1 MEKFGWD
8 LPPGCSINDIPGN
21 RPEDIA
27 LEDAEQK
34 IVDELFDAKASICD
48 YELIAVLIK
57 PVVEIYQKEIA
68 KVQKED
74 NANHAEYMDWLKCEI
89 GGMLAEIEND
99 ERYKEK
105 QSGFD
110 QAHGEVVAY
119 KRVLK
124 LMGEK
129 IDVD

>member
-1 MEKFGWD
+1 LDGIYPQDVLLTIFPAIGRKI
-8 LPPGCSINDIPGN
+8 LP
-21 RPEDIA
+21 
-27 LEDAEQK
+27 
-34 IVDELFDAKASICD
+34 ASICD